1 VTAGGWPGAL
11 DDFARCLAEQEQ
23 LLDQERYE
31 DIRGFEP
38 PSGLGPLPLELAA
51 QARELAGWSELL
63 TSRVQQALSATG
75 RQMALLRHLGGGT
88 AGSRSMYVDQ
98 NA

>member
-1 VTAGGWPGAL
+1 VTAGGWPSAL
-11 DDFARCLAEQEQ
+11 DDFARCLAEQER

-31 DIRGFEP
+31 EMRGFLP
-38 PSGLGPLPLELAA
+38 PAGLGPLPLEFADR
-51 QARELAGWSELL
+51 ARELAGWSELL

-75 RQMALLRHLGGGT
+75 RQMAVLRHLGGGT
-88 AGSRSMYVDQ
+88 VGSRSMYVDQ